1 MVGLQDEKQA
11 PISAVIPAQDERA
24 TIAGVIAALQSHPRI
39 AEVIVVD
46 DGSTDG
52 TADCARAAGARLV
65 SLPSNGGKAAAMEK
79 GVAVARHDI
88 IFFSDA
94 DLTGLTP
101 EKIDLIVAP
110 VLKGDYDMFVGI
122 RGRKTYWTNRLLHFT
137 PILGGERALRRT
149 LWDQVPAAHKKNFQI
164 EIALNYYAKLNG
176 HHMGFTVVHGIGQV
190 IKERKRGVLRGLWAR
205 ILMIR
210 DIVVVSAKL
219 YILNEARLAFA
230 QLAGALAA
238 GPRRYLSRKRT

>member
-1 MVGLQDEKQA
+1 MHGLQDERQA
-11 PISAVIPAQDERA
+11 PISAVIPARDERA
-24 TIAGVIAALQSHPRI
+24 TIAGVIAALRAHPLI

-52 TADCARAAGARLV
+52 TSDCARDAGARV
-65 SLPSNGGKAAAMEK
+65 ISLPSNGGKAAAMAQ
-79 GVAVARHDI
+79 GVEASTHDV

-110 VLKGDYDMFVGI
+110 VASGDYDMFVGI

-137 PILGGERALRRT
+137 PILGGERALRRA

-164 EIALNYYAKLNG
+164 EIALNYFAKLNG
-176 HHMGFTVVHGIGQV
+176 HRMGVTIVHGVGQV
-190 IKERKRGVLRGLWAR
+190 IKEKKRGVLPGLWAR
-205 ILMIR
+205 LLMIR

-219 YILNEARLAFA
+219 YLLSEARLAFA
-230 QLAGALAA
+230 QLAGAAAA

>member
-1 MVGLQDEKQA
+1 MYGQQDQQQA
-11 PISAVIPAQDERA
+11 SISAVIPAQNECV
-24 TIAGVIAALQSHPRI
+24 TIAGVIAALRAHPRI

-52 TADCARAAGARLV
+52 TADSACAAGARVV
-65 SLPSNGGKAAAMEK
+65 SLPSNGGKAAAMAR
-79 GVAVARHDI
+79 GVEVARHDI

-101 EKIDLIVAP
+101 EKVDLIVAP
-110 VLKGDYDMFVGI
+110 VVAGDYDMFVGI
-122 RGRKTYWTNRLLHFT
+122 RGRKAYWTNRLLHFT
-137 PILGGERALRRT
+137 PILGGERALRRAV
-149 LWDQVPAAHKKNFQI
+149 WDQVPAAHKKNFQI
-164 EIALNYYAKLNG
+164 EIALNYFAKLNG
-176 HHMGFTVVHGIGQV
+176 HRMGFRVVHGIGQV
-190 IKERKRGVLRGLWAR
+190 IKERKRGMLPGLWAR

-219 YILNEARLAFA
+219 YLLSEARLAVA
-230 QLAGALAA
+230 QLAAAAAA